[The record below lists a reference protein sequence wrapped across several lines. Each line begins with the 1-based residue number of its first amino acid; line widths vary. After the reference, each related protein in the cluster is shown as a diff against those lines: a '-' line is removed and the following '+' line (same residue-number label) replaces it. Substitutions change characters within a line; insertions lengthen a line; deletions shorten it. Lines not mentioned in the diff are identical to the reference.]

1 MKPSHHLTFGP
12 FCLDVTHG
20 RLWRGEQ
27 PIVLRPRSLAV
38 LQYLVEHPGRL
49 VTKAELRRQVWAG
62 THVTDIVL
70 HSEELERLA
79 TTDGMTGIY
88 NRRHF
93 MTLAD
98 HAWSRS
104 RRYNR
109 PLSFPIIDI
118 DYLKSINDRFG
129 HDVGDQMI
137 VHLTPLA
144 RACKRDSDVLARI
157 GGEEFALLL
166 PETTLAHAELMAE
179 RLRRQMAE
187 NPLVAKSDRIPATVS
202 IGVAVADETMAG
214 IADLMKAAD
223 HALYNAKDG
232 GRNRVISG
240 NTRSPLVPAH
250 LS

>member
-1 MKPSHHLTFGP
+1 M
-12 FCLDVTHG
+12 V
-20 RLWRGEQ
+20 RIQ
-27 PIVLRPRSLAV
+27 
-38 LQYLVEHPGRL
+38 
-49 VTKAELRRQVWAG
+49 
-62 THVTDIVL
+62 HVD
-70 HSEELERLA
+70 
-79 TTDGMTGIY
+79 
-88 NRRHF
+88 
-93 MTLAD
+93 
-98 HAWSRS
+98 
-104 RRYNR
+104 
-109 PLSFPIIDI
+109 
-118 DYLKSINDRFG
+118 
-129 HDVGDQMI
+129 
-137 VHLTPLA
+137 A
-144 RACKRDSDVLARI
+144 RRDSAPHHREIQIVIVGRKI
-157 GGEEFALLL
+157 GHHEFALLL